1 MEIPFRSSERA
12 SLGVEWELQ
21 LVDLETRELVPGA
34 NEILE
39 QLRPDGAEEHPKAK
53 HELLQ
58 STVEIITGIC
68 TTVAEAK
75 ADLAGTLAEV
85 ADAAGQRGLGLVC
98 AGTHPFTDWQT
109 QLISPK
115 ERYLELVERMQWM
128 ARRMQIFGVHVH
140 VGVRAPEKAIPIVN
154 ALCQYI
160 PHFLALSSSS
170 PFWVGCD
177 TGLASSRTKIFEGMP
192 TAGLP
197 YQLADWA
204 EFEEYMETLISTKSI
219 DSVREVWWDVRPHP
233 DFGTVELRICDGLP
247 TLDEIGAVAA
257 LAQCLVEQ
265 FDTQLDRG
273 YTLPTPASW
282 VLRENK
288 WRASRYGLDA
298 DIVVDEKGTVRPV
311 RQAIVDL
318 VEELRPTAKRLDCEA
333 ELADV
338 LRVLEVGASYQRQR
352 AVAAEHDGD
361 LRPVVDGLLAEMRD
375 GLPATAVEGRPTEPA
390 PGPGDCAGGHAA

>member
-1 MEIPFRSSERA
+1 VEIPFRSSERA

-21 LVDLETRELVPGA
+21 LIDLDTRELSPGA
-34 NEILE
+34 IEILE
-39 QLRPDGAEEHPKAK
+39 QLRPEGAEEHPKAK

-58 STVEIITGIC
+58 STVEIITGVC

-85 ADAAGQRGLGLVC
+85 TDAAAQRGLGVMC
-98 AGTHPFTDWQT
+98 AGTHPFTDWQS

-219 DSVREVWWDVRPHP
+219 ESVREVWWDVRPHP

-311 RQAIVDL
+311 RQAIIDL
-318 VEELRPTAKRLDCEA
+318 VEELQPTAKRLGCEA

-338 LRVLEVGASYQRQR
+338 LRVLDVGASYQRQR
-352 AVAAEHDGD
+352 AVAAAHDGD
-361 LRPVVDGLLAEMRD
+361 LRPVVDSLLAEMRD
-375 GLPATAVEGRPTEPA
+375 GLPATGPVGRPTEPA